1 MISASNQFRLVRLA
15 KQKLLFMDLY
25 FNEDETDFENG
36 VRGGVATLFMPLTE
50 NFAIKFSRWY
60 NKECE
65 IDKVFQKQQ
74 EAYELGAAPYCF
86 GYFELEIENNQ
97 TICGYITE
105 IVMTA
110 NYIGENEL
118 IKRLG
123 GKNPWINEDEPK
135 IVKLRK
141 RLEKI
146 YFKFR
151 DVHINNLG
159 FRGNQLV
166 CIDFVDD

>member
-25 FNEDETDFENG
+25 FDQDETDFDNG
-36 VRGGVATLFMPLTE
+36 IRGGVATLFMPLTE

-60 NKECE
+60 SKECE

-105 IVMTA
+105 IVTTA
-110 NYIGENEL
+110 KHIGEWEL
-118 IKRLG
+118 CRKVGCI
-123 GKNPWINEDEPK
+123 NPYIEEDKPK
-135 IVKLRK
+135 IIKLK
-141 RLEKI
+141 KKLEKI
-146 YFKFR
+146 NFKFY
-151 DVHINNLG
+151 DIHINNIG

-166 CIDFVDD
+166 CIDFGDD